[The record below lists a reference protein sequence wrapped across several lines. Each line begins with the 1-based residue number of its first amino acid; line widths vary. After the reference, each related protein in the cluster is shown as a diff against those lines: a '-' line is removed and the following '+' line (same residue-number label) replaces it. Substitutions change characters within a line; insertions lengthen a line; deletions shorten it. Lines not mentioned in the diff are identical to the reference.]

1 MKMLLCFLYFYILEQ
16 SPLLIHLYKTA
27 EEFYKGSSSTF
38 SILWKMS
45 FVMPVALLGF
55 LSICKEDFTYN
66 PSPEKVLRFSKN
78 K

>member
-1 MKMLLCFLYFYILEQ
+1 MLFYFLYFYILEQ
-16 SPLLIHLYKTA
+16 SPFLIHLCKA
-27 EEFYKGSSSTF
+27 AGEFYKGSSSTF

-55 LSICKEDFTYN
+55 LSVCKEDFTYN
-66 PSPEKVLRFSKN
+66 SSPEKVLRLSKN